1 FTVHVRPG
9 EQIPEIPYEELG
21 DDVERL
27 SRTWE
32 DDLLDNL
39 SARFGPE
46 RGAQLATE
54 YGARFPDYYQTT
66 ETDWDQVAMDVDRLE
81 RVKTDVD
88 GFVIGIANESVGE
101 RLTRVKL
108 YKTGGK
114 ADLSAFMPLLE
125 SLGLRAVEEVPVA
138 IHGEGRVYI
147 HDFGVLDTRGAVL
160 NLEEEADLVTEALTA
175 MWLGEAEVDSLNR
188 LLIAAYL
195 SWRQVQILRAYRRY
209 RMRVSSRFTEEY
221 RNDALA
227 QNPHISRLLAELFE
241 AKFDPIRN
249 ASAEEIDA
257 CKQEIKD
264 ELQAVTSLDQDQIV
278 RSLLGTILA
287 TCRTNAY
294 LTERPALSFKLRS
307 ADVPEMPKPFPLFE
321 IFVYSPQMEA

>member
-9 EQIPEIPYEELG
+9 EQIAEIPYEELE

-66 ETDWDQVAMDVDRLE
+66 ETDWDQVAMDVDRRE
-81 RVKTDVD
+81 RLKTDVD

-147 HDFGVLDTRGAVL
+147 HDFGVLDARGAVL
-160 NLEEEADLVTEALTA
+160 NLEEEDELVTDALSAMMLGEGGLVTEALTA

-188 LLIAAYL
+188 LVIAADL

-209 RMRVSSRFTEEY
+209 RMRVSSRFTQEY
-221 RNDALA
+221 PHAPLA
-227 QNPHISRLLAELFE
+227 QNP
-241 AKFDPIRN
+241 PI
-249 ASAEEIDA
+249 A
-257 CKQEIKD
+257 
-264 ELQAVTSLDQDQIV
+264 
-278 RSLLGTILA
+278 
-287 TCRTNAY
+287 
-294 LTERPALSFKLRS
+294 
-307 ADVPEMPKPFPLFE
+307 
-321 IFVYSPQMEA
+321 